1 MTAFTNQEQITLVL
15 QSLLL
20 GAGIGAVYDVL
31 RAVRLTAH
39 CGTGGTALFDA
50 LFWLIVLGGLFEFGL
65 LAAAGQP
72 RSFVMVSAVGGAALY
87 FAALSA
93 ETRAVL
99 ERLTQG
105 AAALHRRGREL
116 RRHCQTAVRQRCKPE
131 KILFWTKKFEK
142 ASFLFRG
149 KGIK

>member
-31 RAVRLTAH
+31 RAIRLAAH
-39 CGTGGTALFDA
+39 CGAGGTALFDA
-50 LFWLIVLGGLFEFGL
+50 LFWLLVLGGLFEFGL

-72 RSFVMVSAVGGAALY
+72 RSFVMVSAAGGASLY
-87 FAALSA
+87 FAALSGEA
-93 ETRAVL
+93 RAVL
-99 ERLTQG
+99 EHLTRA
-105 AAALHRRGREL
+105 AAALHRRGQEL
-116 RRHCQTAVRQRCKPE
+116 RRRCKPE

>member
-20 GAGIGAVYDVL
+20 GVGIGAVYDVL
-31 RAVRLTAH
+31 RAVRLAAH
-39 CGTGGTALFDA
+39 CGTALFDA

-72 RSFVMVSAVGGAALY
+72 RSFVVVSAAGGASLY
-87 FAALSA
+87 FAALSG
-93 ETRAVL
+93 EVRAVL
-99 ERLTQG
+99 DRLARG
-105 AAALHRRGREL
+105 AAAVHRRGQEL
-116 RRHCQTAVRQRCKPE
+116 RRHCQTVARQRCKPE
-131 KILFWTKKFEK
+131 KILFWAKKFRK

>member
-20 GAGIGAVYDVL
+20 GVGIGAVYDVL
-31 RAVRLTAH
+31 RAVRLAAH

-72 RSFVMVSAVGGAALY
+72 RSFVVVSAAGGASLY
-87 FAALSA
+87 FAALSG
-93 ETRAVL
+93 EVRAVL
-99 ERLTQG
+99 DRLTQG
-105 AAALHRRGREL
+105 AAAVHRRGQEL
-116 RRHCQTAVRQRCKPE
+116 RRHCQTVARQRCKPE
-131 KILFWTKKFEK
+131 KILFWAKKFKK